1 MPVGVLQDVVEESGQ
16 VADAEPDVL
25 QHDRG
30 EVVRAQGLRILCR
43 FGGGWRL
50 GVYYKL
56 SLFAIFLGSL

>member
-43 FGGGWRL
+43 FGGG
-50 GVYYKL
+50 
-56 SLFAIFLGSL
+56 SGSTTS